1 MDKQIKTKFN
11 LIAIVCIII
20 FCFAITP
27 ITLQNDTFYTIKIG
41 EYILNNGIDMTQ
53 DPFSIHEIPYTYP
66 HWLYDVGIYLI
77 YQAGGMTG
85 IYIST
90 VILACILGI
99 TVYLTNKK
107 IVKNELVSFL
117 LTLGVMYILTG
128 FVAARAQLVTF
139 ILFALGLYFIEQF
152 LETKKKR
159 YAVGL
164 IIIPIIIANVHL
176 AVWPFYFV
184 IFLPYIAEYLIVLL
198 SDSHLFYKAQ
208 RKYYKDKMKK
218 LENKKAS
225 EEEIRKLQEKI
236 DLMNKKFEESLEKQ
250 EQRRKN
256 PYKIKMER
264 KSATKWL
271 IVIML
276 ICLLTGL
283 LTPLGDTP
291 YTYLVK
297 TMQGNT
303 TKSISEHLPMVLIEN
318 QSTLTILVIVLAIL
332 IFTDTKIRLK
342 DFFMLG
348 GLTVLAL
355 MSRRQLS
362 MLTLIGVYSI
372 NRLIC
377 DLFNKYDPEGTLK
390 FMKKITSGFGAV
402 ITILLVILV
411 SIVEYRPKAGNS
423 YVNEASYPVQA
434 VQWLKENINTDEM
447 RLYNEY
453 NYGSYILFQDVK
465 VFIDSRADL
474 YTPEFN
480 GDKNKDVF
488 TDALQTASVSK
499 YYEDTFDKYE
509 ITHLLIPSNTKVNM
523 FISRDENYKELYK
536 DDHFIIYERL
546 NK

>member
-1 MDKQIKTKFN
+1 MKTKFN

-41 EYILNNGIDMTQ
+41 EHILNNGINMEQ
-53 DPFSIHEIPYTYP
+53 DPFSMHEIPYTYP

-77 YQAGGMTG
+77 YSVGGMAG

-90 VILACILGI
+90 VILSCILGI
-99 TVYLTNKK
+99 TVYITNKK
-107 IVKNELVSFL
+107 ITKNELVSFL

-128 FVAARAQLVTF
+128 FIAARAQLVTF
-139 ILFALGLYFIEQF
+139 ILFALSVYFIEKF
-152 LETKKKR
+152 LETKKKQ
-159 YAVGL
+159 YAIAL

-176 AVWPFYFV
+176 AVWPFYFI
-184 IFLPYIAEYLIVLL
+184 IFLPYIAEYLIYLL
-198 SDSHLFYKAQ
+198 GDSHIFYKIQ
-208 RKYYKDKMKK
+208 KKYYNIRINKMQKRQ
-218 LENKKAS
+218 AS
-225 EEEIRKLQEKI
+225 EEKMSKLQEKVDKLNNKFQK
-236 DLMNKKFEESLEKQ
+236 DLIRQ
-250 EQRRKN
+250 ENRRKE
-256 PYKIKMER
+256 PYKIKM
-264 KSATKWL
+264 KKIDNTKWL

-276 ICLLTGL
+276 ICVLTGL

-303 TKSISEHLPMVLIEN
+303 TKSINEHLPMVLI
-318 QSTLTILVIVLAIL
+318 QSEPTIAIL
-332 IFTDTKIRLK
+332 IIVVGILMLTDTKIRLK

-348 GLTVLAL
+348 GLVILTL

-377 DLFNKYDPEGTLK
+377 DLFNKYDPEGTHK
-390 FMKKITSGFGAV
+390 FMAKITTGFGAV
-402 ITILLVILV
+402 ITILLVILMGV
-411 SIVEYRPKAGNS
+411 VQFKPKAGNS
-423 YVNEASYPVQA
+423 YINESSYPVQA
-434 VQWLKENINTDEM
+434 VEWLKENVNISEM

-453 NYGSYILFQDVK
+453 NYGSYLLYQDVK

-480 GDKNKDVF
+480 GDSEKDVF
-488 TDALQTASVSK
+488 SDAVQVASISR
-499 YYEDTFDKYE
+499 YYEDVFDKYE
-509 ITHLLIPSNTKVNM
+509 ITHLLIPNNTKMNM

-536 DDHFIIYERL
+536 DNNFVIYERL